1 MLLKEGSN
9 IMKKTISFIVLILW
23 MIVIFSFSSADANKS
38 TGTSDKVITTM
49 IEIKDKITDQET
61 PISEKEII
69 VKNSSFYVRKIA
81 HITEYLILGFL
92 MFNLLKQYSVTN
104 IYYAIILCVLYSCT
118 DEFHQLF
125 INGRSGSFRDVLID
139 TIGILLGTYLYKILI
154 IKKKKVNKI

>member
-1 MLLKEGSN
+1 
-9 IMKKTISFIVLILW
+9 MKKTISIISLILW

-61 PISEKEII
+61 PINEKEII

-81 HITEYLILGFL
+81 HITEYLILGLL
-92 MFNLLKQYSVTN
+92 MFNALKQFN
-104 IYYAIILCVLYSCT
+104 ILNICYAIILCVLYSCT

>member
-1 MLLKEGSN
+1 
-9 IMKKTISFIVLILW
+9 MKKIISFIVLILW

-49 IEIKDKITDQET
+49 IEIKDKITNNET
-61 PISEKEII
+61 PNNEKEII
-69 VKNSSFYVRKIA
+69 VKNSSFYIRKIA

-104 IYYAIILCVLYSCT
+104 IYYAIGLSILYSCT

-125 INGRSGSFRDVLID
+125 INGRSGSIRDILMD
-139 TIGILLGTYLYKILI
+139 SIGILIGTYLYKLLF
-154 IKKKKVNKI
+154 IKNKEN

>member
-1 MLLKEGSN
+1 
-9 IMKKTISFIVLILW
+9 MKKTISIISLILW
-23 MIVIFSFSSADANKS
+23 MIIIFSFSSADANKS

-69 VKNSSFYVRKIA
+69 VKNSSFYIRKIA

-92 MFNLLKQYSVTN
+92 MFNLLKQYSVTK
-104 IYYAIILCVLYSCT
+104 IYYAIGLSILYSCT

-125 INGRSGSFRDVLID
+125 INVRSVSIKDVLIYS
-139 TIGILLGTYLYKILI
+139 IGILIGKYLDKLLF
-154 IKKKKVNKI
+154 IKNKEN

>member
-1 MLLKEGSN
+1 
-9 IMKKTISFIVLILW
+9 MKKIISFIVLILW

-49 IEIKDKITDQET
+49 IEIKDKITNNET
-61 PISEKEII
+61 PNNEKEII
-69 VKNSSFYVRKIA
+69 VKNSSFYIRKLA

-104 IYYAIILCVLYSCT
+104 IYYAIGLSILYSCT

-125 INGRSGSFRDVLID
+125 ISGRSGSIRDGLID
-139 TIGILLGTYLYKILI
+139 SIGILIGTYLYKLLF
-154 IKKKKVNKI
+154 IKNKEN

>member
-1 MLLKEGSN
+1 
-9 IMKKTISFIVLILW
+9 MKKTISFIVLILW

-49 IEIKDKITDQET
+49 IEIKDKITNNET
-61 PISEKEII
+61 PNNEKEII
-69 VKNSSFYVRKIA
+69 VKNSSFYIRKIA

-104 IYYAIILCVLYSCT
+104 IYYAIGLSILYSCT

-125 INGRSGSFRDVLID
+125 ISGRSGSIRDVLID
-139 TIGILLGTYLYKILI
+139 SIGILIGTYLYKLLF
-154 IKKKKVNKI
+154 IKNKENEY

>member
-1 MLLKEGSN
+1 
-9 IMKKTISFIVLILW
+9 MKKTISIISLILW

-69 VKNSSFYVRKIA
+69 VNNSSFYVRKIA
-81 HITEYLILGFL
+81 HITEYLILGLL
-92 MFNLLKQYSVTN
+92 MFNALKQFNILN

-139 TIGILLGTYLYKILI
+139 TIGILLGTYLYKILV

>member
-1 MLLKEGSN
+1 
-9 IMKKTISFIVLILW
+9 MKKIISFIVLILW

-49 IEIKDKITDQET
+49 IEIKDKITNNET
-61 PISEKEII
+61 PNNEKEII
-69 VKNSSFYVRKIA
+69 VKNSSFYIRKIA

-104 IYYAIILCVLYSCT
+104 IYYAIGLSILYSCT

-125 INGRSGSFRDVLID
+125 ISGRSGSIRDVLID
-139 TIGILLGTYLYKILI
+139 TIGILIGTYLYKLLF
-154 IKKKKVNKI
+154 IKNIEN

>member
-1 MLLKEGSN
+1 
-9 IMKKTISFIVLILW
+9 MKKIISFIVLILW

-49 IEIKDKITDQET
+49 IEIKDKITNNET
-61 PISEKEII
+61 PNNEKEII
-69 VKNSSFYVRKIA
+69 VKNSSFYIRKIA

-104 IYYAIILCVLYSCT
+104 IYYAIGLSILYSCT

-125 INGRSGSFRDVLID
+125 INGRSGSIRDILID
-139 TIGILLGTYLYKILI
+139 FIGILIGTYLYKLLF
-154 IKKKKVNKI
+154 IKNKEN

>member
-1 MLLKEGSN
+1 
-9 IMKKTISFIVLILW
+9 MKKIISFIVLILW

-104 IYYAIILCVLYSCT
+104 IYYAIGLSILYSCT

-125 INGRSGSFRDVLID
+125 INGRSGSFKDVLID
-139 TIGILLGTYLYKILI
+139 TIGILLGTYLYKILV
-154 IKKKKVNKI
+154 IKKKKVNKN

>member
-1 MLLKEGSN
+1 
-9 IMKKTISFIVLILW
+9 MKKIISFIVLILW

-49 IEIKDKITDQET
+49 IEIKDKITNNET
-61 PISEKEII
+61 PNNEKEII
-69 VKNSSFYVRKIA
+69 VKNSSFYIRKIA

-104 IYYAIILCVLYSCT
+104 IYYAIGLSILYSCT

-125 INGRSGSFRDVLID
+125 INGRSGSIRDVLID
-139 TIGILLGTYLYKILI
+139 TIGILIGTYLYKLLF
-154 IKKKKVNKI
+154 IKNKEN

>member
-1 MLLKEGSN
+1 
-9 IMKKTISFIVLILW
+9 MKKTISFIVLILW

-49 IEIKDKITDQET
+49 IEIKDKITNNET
-61 PISEKEII
+61 TNNEKEII
-69 VKNSSFYVRKIA
+69 VKNSSFYIRKLA

-104 IYYAIILCVLYSCT
+104 IYYAIGLSILYSCT

-125 INGRSGSFRDVLID
+125 INGRSGSIRDVLID
-139 TIGILLGTYLYKILI
+139 TIGILIGTYLYKLLF
-154 IKKKKVNKI
+154 IKNKEN

>member
-1 MLLKEGSN
+1 
-9 IMKKTISFIVLILW
+9 MKKTISIISLILW
-23 MIVIFSFSSADANKS
+23 MIIIFSFSSADANKS

-61 PISEKEII
+61 PINEKEII

-81 HITEYLILGFL
+81 HITEYLILGLL
-92 MFNLLKQYSVTN
+92 MFNALKQFNILN

-125 INGRSGSFRDVLID
+125 IDGRSAEIKDVLID
-139 TIGILLGTYLYKILI
+139 SFGSLTSILLCNFIYLKNEI
-154 IKKKKVNKI
+154 KKVNKS

>member
-1 MLLKEGSN
+1 
-9 IMKKTISFIVLILW
+9 MKKTISFIVLILW

-49 IEIKDKITDQET
+49 IEIKDKITNNET
-61 PISEKEII
+61 PNNEKEII
-69 VKNSSFYVRKIA
+69 VKNSSFYIRKIA

-104 IYYAIILCVLYSCT
+104 IYYAIGLSILYSCT

-125 INGRSGSFRDVLID
+125 ISGRSGSIRDILID
-139 TIGILLGTYLYKILI
+139 SIGILIGTYLYKLLF
-154 IKKKKVNKI
+154 IKNNEN

>member
-1 MLLKEGSN
+1 
-9 IMKKTISFIVLILW
+9 MKKTISIVLLILW
-23 MIVIFSFSSADANKS
+23 MIIIFSFSSADANKS
-38 TGTSDKVITTM
+38 TGTSDKVMTTM

-81 HITEYLILGFL
+81 HITEYLILGLL
-92 MFNLLKQYSVTN
+92 MFNALKQFNILN
-104 IYYAIILCVLYSCT
+104 IYYAIILCILYSCT

-139 TIGILLGTYLYKILI
+139 TIGILLGTYLYKILV

>member
-1 MLLKEGSN
+1 
-9 IMKKTISFIVLILW
+9 MKKTISIMSLILW
-23 MIVIFSFSSADANKS
+23 MIIIFSFSSADANKS

-61 PISEKEII
+61 PVSEKEII

-81 HITEYLILGFL
+81 HITEYLILGLL
-92 MFNLLKQYSVTN
+92 MFNTLKQFNILN

-139 TIGILLGTYLYKILI
+139 TIGILLGTYLYKILV
-154 IKKKKVNKI
+154 IKEKKS

>member
-1 MLLKEGSN
+1 
-9 IMKKTISFIVLILW
+9 MKKIISFIALILW

-49 IEIKDKITDQET
+49 IEIKDKITNNET
-61 PISEKEII
+61 PNNEKEII
-69 VKNSSFYVRKIA
+69 VKNSSFYIRKIA

-104 IYYAIILCVLYSCT
+104 IYYAIGLSILYSCT

-125 INGRSGSFRDVLID
+125 ISGRSGSIRDVLID
-139 TIGILLGTYLYKILI
+139 SIGILIGTYLYKLLF
-154 IKKKKVNKI
+154 IKNKEN

>member
-1 MLLKEGSN
+1 
-9 IMKKTISFIVLILW
+9 MKKIISFIVLILW

-49 IEIKDKITDQET
+49 IEIKDKITNNET
-61 PISEKEII
+61 PNNEKEII
-69 VKNSSFYVRKIA
+69 VKNSSFYIRKIA

-104 IYYAIILCVLYSCT
+104 IYYAIGLSILYSCT

-125 INGRSGSFRDVLID
+125 INGRSGSIRDILID
-139 TIGILLGTYLYKILI
+139 SIGILIGTYLYKLLF
-154 IKKKKVNKI
+154 IKNKEN